1 MTRSEILDQ
10 LRATLHAIA
19 PDADVAGLATDVDV
33 REALDIDSMDFLNF
47 ATAVSRHY
55 GIAVP
60 QADTP
65 KLATLAGAASF
76 VEAALH

>member
-1 MTRSEILDQ
+1 MTRTEILEQ
-10 LRATLHAIA
+10 LRAMLRSIA
-19 PDADVAGLATDVDV
+19 PDADVAGLAPDVDV
-33 REALDIDSMDFLNF
+33 REALDIDSMDFLNY

-76 VEAALH
+76 VERAMG